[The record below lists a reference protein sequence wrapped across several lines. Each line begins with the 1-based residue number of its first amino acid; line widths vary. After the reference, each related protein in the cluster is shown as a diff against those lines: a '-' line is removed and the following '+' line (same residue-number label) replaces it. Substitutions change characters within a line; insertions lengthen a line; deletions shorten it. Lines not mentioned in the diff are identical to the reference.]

1 MMKLGCLCLILFSAG
16 CGHFH
21 PALVDLPEQTRIEVT
36 QARNISTHRVLAQ
49 DIDYPDRGGMGQP
62 VMARQWV
69 APGCRLQFY
78 TLNHSRAMD
87 HEPPLQRYLN
97 DGIGPE
103 VGYLSTY
110 QRHVIRS
117 TFEPGTSML
126 SEALKA
132 DLEWFAQS
140 LKANAVLPHVVVI
153 GHASSRGSE
162 GFNSALSEDRALNTT
177 RYLILNGISPEHIHV
192 VAAGESIPPAYDHP
206 VALHERSRRVELA
219 TFIRAPEPRGGK
231 SDCRSQYNSTVSIA
245 NSRDA
250 S

>member
-1 MMKLGCLCLILFSAG
+1 MMKLGCLCLMLFSAG

-36 QARNISTHRVLAQ
+36 QARNIATHRVLAQ

-110 QRHVIRS
+110 QRHVIRT

-126 SEALKA
+126 SQAMKA

>member
-21 PALVDLPEQTRIEVT
+21 PALADLPEQTRIEVT